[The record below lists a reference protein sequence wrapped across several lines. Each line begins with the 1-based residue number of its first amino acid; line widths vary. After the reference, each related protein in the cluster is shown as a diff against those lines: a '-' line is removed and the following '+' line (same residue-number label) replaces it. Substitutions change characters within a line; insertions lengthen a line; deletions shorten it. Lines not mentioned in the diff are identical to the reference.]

1 MTTKNNAAEARAD
14 GISMVRVS
22 QRIGLVVVFLW
33 FFIGCIPHFKATA
46 LEMSIMPP
54 YIPYPR
60 EMVLISG
67 AFELLGAIGILIPR
81 TRRAAGVGLFLLTI
95 AVTPAN
101 VFMLQHAER
110 YNWPMWLLIFRLVF
124 QVFFLW
130 LIWWTTWD
138 FQPKKTFV
146 SR

>member
-1 MTTKNNAAEARAD
+1 MTMSNRAEAAVD
-14 GISMVRVS
+14 GISMIAIA

-33 FFIGCIPHFKATA
+33 FLLGGFAHFKWTA
-46 LEMSIMPP
+46 METSIVPP

-81 TRRAAGVGLFLLTI
+81 TRRAAGIGLFLLTI

-110 YNWPMWLLIFRLVF
+110 YTIPMWALIFRLPF
-124 QVFFLW
+124 QVFLLW
-130 LIWWTTWD
+130 LIWWSTWSPARKL
-138 FQPKKTFV
+138 QAQAN
-146 SR
+146 

>member
-1 MTTKNNAAEARAD
+1 MKDNSADTSGD
-14 GISMVRVS
+14 GISMVAVA

-33 FFIGCIPHFKATA
+33 FFIGGIAHFKLTA
-46 LEMSIMPP
+46 IETSIVPP

-60 EMVLISG
+60 AMVLISG
-67 AFELLGAIGILIPR
+67 VCELLGAIGILIPR

-110 YNWPMWLLIFRLVF
+110 YSVPMWALIFRLPF
-124 QVFFLW
+124 QAFLLW
-130 LIWWTTWD
+130 LIWWSTWN
-138 FQPKKTFV
+138 PPRKV
-146 SR
+146 AA

>member
-1 MTTKNNAAEARAD
+1 MTMNNRVEAAAD
-14 GISMVRVS
+14 GLSMIAIA

-33 FFIGCIPHFKATA
+33 FLIGGFAHFKWTA
-46 LEMSIMPP
+46 METSIVPA

-67 AFELLGAIGILIPR
+67 AFELLGAIGILVPR
-81 TRRAAGVGLFLLTI
+81 TRRAAGIGLFLLTI

-110 YNWPMWLLIFRLVF
+110 YAIPMWALIFRLPF
-124 QVFFLW
+124 QVFLLW
-130 LIWWTTWD
+130 LIWWSTWN
-138 FQPKKTFV
+138 PARKV
-146 SR
+146 RAPAN

>member
-1 MTTKNNAAEARAD
+1 MSTNNHADAAD
-14 GISMVRVS
+14 GISMPAIA

-33 FFIGCIPHFKATA
+33 FLVGGFAHFKWTAMETSIVPSYIPH
-46 LEMSIMPP
+46 
-54 YIPYPR
+54 PR

-81 TRRAAGVGLFLLTI
+81 TRRAAGIGLFLLTI

-110 YNWPMWLLIFRLVF
+110 YTIPMWALIFRLPF
-124 QVFFLW
+124 QAFLLW
-130 LIWWTTWD
+130 LIWWSTWN
-138 FQPKKTFV
+138 PARKV
-146 SR
+146 PAN